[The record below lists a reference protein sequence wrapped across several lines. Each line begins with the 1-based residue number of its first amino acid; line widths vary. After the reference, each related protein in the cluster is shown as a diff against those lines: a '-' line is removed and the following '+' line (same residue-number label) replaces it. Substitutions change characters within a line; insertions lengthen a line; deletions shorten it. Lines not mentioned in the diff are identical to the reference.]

1 MEESARKTY
10 VPSYALYGEKLAF
23 PDVLHVETILD
34 RAPDYEWVIAPHR
47 HSQLHQVFFIESG
60 LAKLSLDGQ
69 YFDLEGPFILNIPR
83 NVIHDFQFSPGTSGW
98 VLTVPTHE
106 LSEIYEDVRLDLGR
120 ALIARPDSGLADL
133 FHSIHREFSQVG
145 AARAIMLHALAM
157 QIFCRIQ
164 RLEPETGTIA
174 TRQDSIFEAF
184 RALVHRHHSDRWQIA
199 QYAEALRISR
209 THLHRVCNAATG
221 LSALA
226 YVEDQSVQEACSQL
240 AYTKKGI
247 ALIGYDLGYEDP
259 AYFSR
264 VFRRKVGLS
273 PKEYRERLNQ

>member
-1 MEESARKTY
+1 MNENSRKAY

-23 PDVLHVETILD
+23 PDVLHVETISD
-34 RAPDYEWVIAPHR
+34 RAPNYEWVIAPHR

-60 LAKLSLDGQ
+60 VAKLSLDGQ

-106 LSEIYEDVRLDLGR
+106 FPEIYEEGRLELGR
-120 ALIARPDSGLADL
+120 SLIARPDAGLADL
-133 FHSIHREFSQVG
+133 FHLIHVEFTQSG
-145 AARAIMLHALAM
+145 AVRGVMLHALAL
-157 QIFCRIQ
+157 QIFCRIL
-164 RLEPETGTIA
+164 RLEPETGA
-174 TRQDSIFEAF
+174 SESRRDLLFEAF
-184 RALVHRHHSDRWQIA
+184 RKLVQSHHADRWQIA
-199 QYAEALRISR
+199 QYAAALNISR

-247 ALIGYDLGYEDP
+247 ALIGYDLGYDDP